1 MKSDRSRPS
10 GGLAPLLALSAGA
23 VWSFGTVLARVA
35 DRSDAFQYL
44 MWRSIG
50 IIVVVEAWALLTGRP
65 QSTLRAFTSGRR
77 MLAAN
82 LALLLA
88 SIGFIYAVKTTT
100 PANAAFLGSTAPLF
114 GVIVA
119 RLFLGE
125 RIMLRT
131 YSAIGLASVGLVIM
145 VAGDL
150 QVGNLGDDIVGDLAA
165 LASAA
170 GFAVYAAIVR
180 SAPHRDW
187 SPVLPGYGVL
197 MILIC
202 GTVIVADGNT
212 FTPPASDIGLAVL
225 HGAVFIVGGTLIF
238 NFASRS
244 IPASQMTVFAQTEMV
259 LVPVWAFL
267 LLSERPTATTLIG
280 GTLIVVAVVGMAL
293 LDARQQPPA
302 AVLTA
307 V

>member
-1 MKSDRSRPS
+1 VKSDGAPGR
-10 GGLAPLLALSAGA
+10 LAPLLALSAGA

-35 DRSDAFQYL
+35 DESDAFQYL
-44 MWRSIG
+44 MWRSVG
-50 IIVVVEAWALLTGRP
+50 IIVVVEAWALYARRP

-77 MLAAN
+77 MIAAN
-82 LALLLA
+82 IALLLA

-114 GVIVA
+114 GVVVA

-125 RIMLRT
+125 RILMRT
-131 YSAIGLASVGLVIM
+131 YLAIAVASVGLVIM

-150 QVGNLGDDIVGDLAA
+150 QVGDIGDDIVGDVAA

-202 GTVIVADGNT
+202 GTAIAVDGNT
-212 FTPPASDIGLAVL
+212 FTPPAPDVALAVL

-267 LLSERPTATTLIG
+267 ILSERPSASTLAG

-293 LDARQQPPA
+293 LDARQQPPSEL
-302 AVLTA
+302 LTT